1 MELMFDVDD
10 YDGRSSTDDITTS
23 VPVLPPNLLLKC
35 LQYLPVSSLP
45 AVAQACRRL
54 KVIVYSD
61 ELWESKLQA
70 MGFGFRGKKKSN
82 YDDDDD
88 DGGGGASLLDGPIDS
103 LPRFP
108 VHGANISEMTRKR
121 ISANT
126 SEAIGAV
133 NGRMSL
139 SNLSEEGFRS
149 SAEDDP
155 ANASSSTSAKPRFQ
169 IPGLPGDPYSM
180 IQGRKANQ
188 GAREQFR
195 AIYKELWPYYV
206 DFRQANK
213 DSKVIQEFGSSV
225 LDVARMLARLLAFSK
240 APLAADSDQINENL
254 QGTCEYFENRCLH
267 LFEVA
272 YDLRDISEM
281 AKFAGVLLDLNG
293 AQACI
298 QIFIQKNGIFFD
310 NNYEAGEN
318 LKQYEM
324 WLSQPV
330 VVRENMAY
338 PEFTPMR
345 LFMEFTEMELQKQG
359 IIISDVFPEE
369 ADVLY
374 NFTERVFEDVISEY
388 CSQLFELCSMRDKLL
403 YLKSVPTAYR
413 YLEHLENTVIDMK
426 PINVP
431 RYRIE
436 KLLARV
442 FAPWLERYLKQELDW
457 VQKSCKD
464 QIDKYERQ
472 RESRNTEPKRM
483 NPRNREVFKR
493 NFLKGFR
500 NVITLPY
507 KISSSIVAGVTAV
520 STSASPS
527 PAPSVTTPTAA
538 AVAPTTS
545 NTSVSETSAAPAP
558 AVGATTTPTKNKRF
572 SMRSITS
579 LSGSSSSSSTTSATT
594 VTATS
599 SAPVTP
605 TTISNPAFVPDR
617 KSISL
622 ASDADSVRSAP
633 GGVEQQQVVTA
644 QELQEEMNSLLSVE
658 LALHL
663 IHLDKDA
670 LQRLAAFA
678 GLGGVLGGRV
688 QKTIELVFIALLR
701 SMGNQHIKPGF
712 ATAIQQL
719 GRYKPSTTHGGGVTP
734 LMDFFELVHVA
745 DLILQMVQVFY
756 AEEMCKHIDKMDFLN
771 EANKEKKSFE
781 RMIDD
786 GVAAGLDKSIEVM
799 IDQVAYIL
807 ATMQLPTDF
816 NPEEGTDIELQP
828 TNACREAVTCLTTHT
843 KMLIGCTDKHTL
855 DVFFQ
860 ELGLRLFNCLTK
872 HLRSNVVSSQGGFV
886 LICDLNHYYNF
897 IVGLKQ
903 PTLNPNFLA
912 LKELGN
918 LFIIQSPSDLKQL
931 IHDMERFGG
940 ILRVEDVFEFAEMR
954 SDWKSIQRIVERDRL
969 ECSIM

>member
-1 MELMFDVDD
+1 MDLLFDVDD
-10 YDGRSSTDDITTS
+10 YDGRDSTDIITTS

-70 MGFGFRGKKKSN
+70 MGFGFRGGNKKTEN
-82 YDDDDD
+82 NDD
-88 DGGGGASLLDGPIDS
+88 GGASLLDGPIDS

-108 VHGANISEMTRKR
+108 VHGSKISEMTRKR

-126 SEAIGAV
+126 SEAIEAV
-133 NGRMSL
+133 NAGRMSL
-139 SNLSEEGFRS
+139 SNLSEEGYRS
-149 SAEDDP
+149 SVEDDP
-155 ANASSSTSAKPRFQ
+155 ATSSSSTKPRFQ

-188 GAREQFR
+188 GAREQFK
-195 AIYKELWPYYV
+195 AIYNELWPYYV

-240 APLAADSDQINENL
+240 APLAADTDQINENL

-272 YDLRDISEM
+272 YDSRDISEM

-374 NFTERVFEDVISEY
+374 SFTERVFEDVISEY

-413 YLEHLENTVIDMK
+413 YLEHLETTVINME

-431 RYRIE
+431 HYRIE

-472 RESRNTEPKRM
+472 RDNRNSEPKRM

-520 STSASPS
+520 STSATSS
-527 PAPSVTTPTAA
+527 PAPSITAPTAT
-538 AVAPTTS
+538 AVPISTSTTS
-545 NTSVSETSAAPAP
+545 ASEASTA
-558 AVGATTTPTKNKRF
+558 ATTTPTKNKRF
-572 SMRSITS
+572 SIRSITS
-579 LSGSSSSSSTTSATT
+579 LSGSSSSSSTTTATT
-594 VTATS
+594 VTAAS

-605 TTISNPAFVPDR
+605 TTTSAPAFVPDR

-633 GGVEQQQVVTA
+633 GGVEVVTV
-644 QELQEEMNSLLSVE
+644 QEVQEEMNSLLSVE

-678 GLGGVLGGRV
+678 GLGGVL
-688 QKTIELVFIALLR
+688 ELVFIALLR
-701 SMGNQHIKPGF
+701 SMGQQHIKPGF
-712 ATAIQQL
+712 ATAIQHL
-719 GRYKPSTTHGGGVTP
+719 GRYKPSTTHNGGGVTP

-745 DLILQMVQVFY
+745 DLILQMVQVYY

-807 ATMQLPTDF
+807 ATLQLPTDF
-816 NPEEGTDIELQP
+816 NPEEGADVELQP

-872 HLRSNVVSSQGGFV
+872 HLRSNIVSSQGGFV

-940 ILRVEDVFEFAEMR
+940 ILRIEDVFEFAEMR

>member
-1 MELMFDVDD
+1 MELVFDVDD
-10 YDGRSSTDDITTS
+10 FEGRSSTDLITTS
-23 VPVLPPNLLLKC
+23 IPVLPPDLLLRC
-35 LQYLPVSSLP
+35 IQYLPVSSLP
-45 AVAQACRRL
+45 AVARACRRL

-61 ELWESKLQA
+61 ELWESKLLS
-70 MGFGFRGKKKSN
+70 MGFGFGTGKKTN
-82 YDDDDD
+82 MENA
-88 DGGGGASLLDGPIDS
+88 GSLLDGPNAS

-108 VHGANISEMTRKR
+108 VHGSNISDVTRKR

-126 SEAIGAV
+126 AEAIK
-133 NGRMSL
+133 
-139 SNLSEEGFRS
+139 
-149 SAEDDP
+149 
-155 ANASSSTSAKPRFQ
+155 ANASSNGASKISEEGRSSEDSELSIVIKPRIQ

-180 IQGRKANQ
+180 MQGRKANQ
-188 GAREQFR
+188 GAREQFKQT
-195 AIYKELWPYYV
+195 YKELWPYYV
-206 DFRQANK
+206 DFREANK
-213 DSKVIQEFGSSV
+213 ESKVIQEYGKSV

-240 APLAADSDQINENL
+240 AHLAEDSEQINENL
-254 QGTCEYFENRCLH
+254 CGTCEYFENRCLH

-272 YDLRDISEM
+272 YDTRDVPEM

-310 NNYEAGEN
+310 NNYEPGEN
-318 LKQYEM
+318 LKQYEI
-324 WLSQPV
+324 WLMQPI
-330 VVRENMAY
+330 VVRENTSF

-345 LFMEFTEMELQKQG
+345 LFMEFTEMEFKKQSV
-359 IIISDVFPEE
+359 IIHDVFPEE
-369 ADVLY
+369 ADVLFS
-374 NFTERVFEDVISEY
+374 FTERVFEDVISEY
-388 CSQLFELCSMRDKLL
+388 CAQLFDLCSMRDKLL

-413 YLEHLENTVIDMK
+413 YLEHLENLLINME
-426 PINVP
+426 PIHVP
-431 RYRIE
+431 SYRLE

-442 FAPWLERYLKQELDW
+442 FAPWLEKYLKVELDW

-472 RESRNTEPKRM
+472 RDNSSKDTKRM

-500 NVITLPY
+500 NVLTLPY
-507 KISSSIVAGVTAV
+507 KISSSIVSGVTSSS
-520 STSASPS
+520 STPNTSTAALPPKSPS
-527 PAPSVTTPTAA
+527 STTSISSFTTTTTATTPSTA
-538 AVAPTTS
+538 PNKS
-545 NTSVSETSAAPAP
+545 N
-558 AVGATTTPTKNKRF
+558 NRF
-572 SMRSITS
+572 SIRSITS
-579 LSGSSSSSSTTSATT
+579 LTGSSNSNPTTPTGTATPLTSAS
-594 VTATS
+594 TA
-599 SAPVTP
+599 AD
-605 TTISNPAFVPDR
+605 TISSPTFVPDR

-622 ASDADSVRSAP
+622 ASDADSVRSVADS
-633 GGVEQQQVVTA
+633 GVSEQQQYQVVTV
-644 QELQEEMNSLLSVE
+644 QDIQEEMNSLLSVE

-670 LQRLAAFA
+670 LHRLSAFA
-678 GLGGVLGGRV
+678 GLGGVLGGLVER
-688 QKTIELVFIALLR
+688 TIESVFIALLK
-701 SMGNQHIKPGF
+701 SLGQQHIRPGF
-712 ATAIQQL
+712 DAAIQQL
-719 GRYKPSTTHGGGVTP
+719 GRYKPTTTHGGGVTP

-745 DLILQMVQVFY
+745 DLILQMVQVYY

-771 EANKEKKSFE
+771 EANKEKKVFE
-781 RMIDD
+781 RLIDD
-786 GVAAGLDKSIEVM
+786 GVAAGLDKSIEVL
-799 IDQVAYIL
+799 IGQVEYIL
-807 ATMQLPTDF
+807 STMQLPTDY
-816 NPEEGTDIELQP
+816 NPDENTDIELQP
-828 TNACREAVTCLTTHT
+828 THACREAVTCLTTHT

-855 DVFFQ
+855 DVFMQ

-872 HLRSNVVSSQGGFV
+872 HLRSNIVSSQGGFV

-897 IVGLKQ
+897 VAGLKQ
-903 PTLNPNFLA
+903 PTLTPNFLA

>member
-10 YDGRSSTDDITTS
+10 FDGRSSTDDITTS

-82 YDDDDD
+82 YDD
-88 DGGGGASLLDGPIDS
+88 GEGGASLLDGPIDS

-126 SEAIGAV
+126 SEAVGAV

-139 SNLSEEGFRS
+139 SSLLEEGYRS
-149 SAEDDP
+149 SVEDDP

-188 GAREQFR
+188 GAREQFKT
-195 AIYKELWPYYV
+195 IYKELWPYYV

-272 YDLRDISEM
+272 YDSRDITEM

-330 VVRENMAY
+330 VVRENMSY

-345 LFMEFTEMELQKQG
+345 LFMEFTEMEIQKQG
-359 IIISDVFPEE
+359 VIISDVFPEE

-374 NFTERVFEDVISEY
+374 SFTERVFEDVISEY

-413 YLEHLENTVIDMK
+413 YLEHLENTVIDME

-472 RESRNTEPKRM
+472 RDNRNMEPKRM

-500 NVITLPY
+500 NVITIPY

-527 PAPSVTTPTAA
+527 PAPSITTPTAA
-538 AVAPTTS
+538 AAAPTTP
-545 NTSVSETSAAPAP
+545 VSETSAAPAL

-579 LSGSSSSSSTTSATT
+579 LSGSSSSSSTTAATT
-594 VTATS
+594 ATATS

-605 TTISNPAFVPDR
+605 TTVSTPAFVPDR

-633 GGVEQQQVVTA
+633 GGVELQQVVTA
-644 QELQEEMNSLLSVE
+644 QEVQEEMNSLLSVE

-688 QKTIELVFIALLR
+688 
-701 SMGNQHIKPGF
+701 
-712 ATAIQQL
+712 AIQQL

-745 DLILQMVQVFY
+745 DLILQMVQVYY

-816 NPEEGTDIELQP
+816 NPEEGADIELQP

-940 ILRVEDVFEFAEMR
+940 ILRIEDVFEFAEMR

-969 ECSIM
+969 ECCIM

>member
-10 YDGRSSTDDITTS
+10 FDGRSSTDDITTS

-61 ELWESKLQA
+61 ELWQSKLQA

-82 YDDDDD
+82 YNDD
-88 DGGGGASLLDGPIDS
+88 DGEGGASLLDGPIDS

-133 NGRMSL
+133 NGRMSISSFL
-139 SNLSEEGFRS
+139 EEGCRS
-149 SAEDDP
+149 SVEDDP
-155 ANASSSTSAKPRFQ
+155 ANFSSPTSAKPRFQ

-195 AIYKELWPYYV
+195 TIYKELWPYYV

-272 YDLRDISEM
+272 YDSRDASEM

-359 IIISDVFPEE
+359 IIINDVFPEE

-374 NFTERVFEDVISEY
+374 SFTERVFEDVISEY

-413 YLEHLENTVIDMK
+413 YLEHLENTVIDME

-472 RESRNTEPKRM
+472 RDNRNTEPTRM

-493 NFLKGFR
+493 NFLRGFR

-527 PAPSVTTPTAA
+527 PAPSITTPTAA
-538 AVAPTTS
+538 TATPT
-545 NTSVSETSAAPAP
+545 TSVSEASAALSPT
-558 AVGATTTPTKNKRF
+558 VGATTTPTKNKRF
-572 SMRSITS
+572 SIRSITS
-579 LSGSSSSSSTTSATT
+579 LNGSSSSSSTTAATT
-594 VTATS
+594 VTAAS

-605 TTISNPAFVPDR
+605 TTVSTPAFVPDR

-633 GGVEQQQVVTA
+633 GGVELQQVITA
-644 QELQEEMNSLLSVE
+644 QEVQEEMNSLLSVE

-670 LQRLAAFA
+670 LQRLSAFA

-701 SMGNQHIKPGF
+701 STGNQHIKPGF

-745 DLILQMVQVFY
+745 DLILQMVLVYY

-828 TNACREAVTCLTTHT
+828 TNACLEAVTCLTTHT

-860 ELGLRLFNCLTK
+860 ELGLRLFK
-872 HLRSNVVSSQGGFV
+872 
-886 LICDLNHYYNF
+886 Y
-897 IVGLKQ
+897 
-903 PTLNPNFLA
+903 
-912 LKELGN
+912 
-918 LFIIQSPSDLKQL
+918 QL

-940 ILRVEDVFEFAEMR
+940 ILRIEDVFEFAEMR

-969 ECSIM
+969 ECCIM

>member
-1 MELMFDVDD
+1 MELVFDVDD
-10 YDGRSSTDDITTS
+10 FDGRSSTDFITTTS
-23 VPVLPPNLLLKC
+23 IPVLPPDLLLKC
-35 LQYLPVSSLP
+35 LQYLPVSTLP
-45 AVAQACRRL
+45 AVAQSCRRL

-61 ELWESKLQA
+61 ALWESKLLA
-70 MGFGFRGKKKSN
+70 MGFGFGAGNNSSAKEK
-82 YDDDDD
+82 
-88 DGGGGASLLDGPIDS
+88 DGSLLDGPIDS

-108 VHGANISEMTRKR
+108 VHGTNISETTRKR

-126 SEAIGAV
+126 SEAIKG
-133 NGRMSL
+133 
-139 SNLSEEGFRS
+139 
-149 SAEDDP
+149 
-155 ANASSSTSAKPRFQ
+155 SSSTKPSNGRASLSTLSDDGLRSSLDSEKGTIIKPRLH

-180 IQGRKANQ
+180 IQGRRVNH

-195 AIYKELWPYYV
+195 QIYTELWPYYV

-213 DSKVIQEFGSSV
+213 DSKVIQEFGKSV

-240 APLAADSDQINENL
+240 AHLAEDSDQINENL
-254 QGTCEYFENRCLH
+254 HGTCEYFENRCLH

-272 YDLRDISEM
+272 YDTRDLPEM

-310 NNYEAGEN
+310 NNYEPSEN
-318 LKQYEM
+318 LKQYEL

-330 VVRENMAY
+330 HVRENMAF
-338 PEFTPMR
+338 PEFTPLK
-345 LFMEFTEMELQKQG
+345 LFMEFTEMEFQKQG
-359 IIISDVFPEE
+359 IIIHDVFPEE

-388 CSQLFELCSMRDKLL
+388 CSQLFDLCSMRDKLL

-413 YLEHLENTVIDMK
+413 YLEHLEHTLIKME
-426 PINVP
+426 PIHLP
-431 RYRIE
+431 HYRIE

-442 FAPWLERYLKQELDW
+442 FAPWLEQYLKQELDW

-464 QIDKYERQ
+464 QIDKHERQ
-472 RESRNTEPKRM
+472 RDGNNNSEAKRM

-500 NVITLPY
+500 TVLTLPY
-507 KISSSIVAGVTAV
+507 KISSSIVAGVTS
-520 STSASPS
+520 STSSAPASSSRPTSTSGPVPS
-527 PAPSVTTPTAA
+527 PIQPSSSSTTASLSSP
-538 AVAPTTS
+538 VSAPTSTS
-545 NTSVSETSAAPAP
+545 STTAPP
-558 AVGATTTPTKNKRF
+558 KSNNRF
-572 SMRSITS
+572 SIRSITS
-579 LSGSSSSSSTTSATT
+579 LTGSSNSSTTT
-594 VTATS
+594 V
-599 SAPVTP
+599 SAPDTP
-605 TTISNPAFVPDR
+605 TTTGTSVFVPDR
-617 KSISL
+617 KSMSL
-622 ASDADSVRSAP
+622 ASDADSMSVRSAP
-633 GGVEQQQVVTA
+633 SGGLVDPNQMISA
-644 QELQEEMNSLLSVE
+644 QEVQEEMNSLLSVE

-670 LQRLAAFA
+670 LQRLSAFA

-688 QKTIELVFIALLR
+688 QKTIESVFIALLR
-701 SMGNQHIKPGF
+701 SMGQQHIKPGF
-712 ATAIQQL
+712 TAAIQQL
-719 GRYKPSTTHGGGVTP
+719 GRYKPTTTHGGGVTP

-745 DLILQMVQVFY
+745 DLILQMVQVYY

-771 EANKEKKSFE
+771 EANKEKKAFE

-786 GVAAGLDKSIEVM
+786 GVAAGLDKSIEVL
-799 IDQVAYIL
+799 IGQVQFIL
-807 ATMQLPTDF
+807 TTMQLPTDY
-816 NPEEGTDIELQP
+816 NPDENTDIELQA
-828 TNACREAVTCLTTHT
+828 TQACKEAVTCLTTHT
-843 KMLIGCTDKHTL
+843 KMLVGCTDKHTL

-860 ELGLRLFNCLTK
+860 EVGLRLFNCLTK
-872 HLRSNVVSSQGGFV
+872 HLRSNIVSSQGGFV

-897 IVGLKQ
+897 IAGLKQ
-903 PTLNPNFLA
+903 PTLTPNFLA

-969 ECSIM
+969 DCAVM

>member
-1 MELMFDVDD
+1 MDLLFDVDD
-10 YDGRSSTDDITTS
+10 YDGRDSTDIITTS

-70 MGFGFRGKKKSN
+70 MGFGFRGCKKKAENSN
-82 YDDDDD
+82 D
-88 DGGGGASLLDGPIDS
+88 GGASLLDGPIDS

-108 VHGANISEMTRKR
+108 VHGSNISEMTRKR

-126 SEAIGAV
+126 SEAIEAV
-133 NGRMSL
+133 SSGRISL
-139 SNLSEEGFRS
+139 SNLSEEGYRS
-149 SAEDDP
+149 SVEDDP
-155 ANASSSTSAKPRFQ
+155 ATSSTSTKPRFQ

-180 IQGRKANQ
+180 IQGRKASQ

-195 AIYKELWPYYV
+195 VIYNELWPYYV

-213 DSKVIQEFGSSV
+213 DSKVIQEFGGSV
-225 LDVARMLARLLAFSK
+225 LDTARILARLLAFSK

-272 YDLRDISEM
+272 YDSRDISEM

-310 NNYEAGEN
+310 NNYEAAEN

-413 YLEHLENTVIDMK
+413 YLEHLETTVINME

-431 RYRIE
+431 RYRVE

-464 QIDKYERQ
+464 HIDKYERQ
-472 RESRNTEPKRM
+472 RDNRNSEPKRM

-520 STSASPS
+520 STSASSS
-527 PAPSVTTPTAA
+527 PAPSIT
-538 AVAPTTS
+538 APTVTAVPTS
-545 NTSVSETSAAPAP
+545 TSTTSVSEA
-558 AVGATTTPTKNKRF
+558 ATTTPTKNKRF
-572 SMRSITS
+572 SIRSITS
-579 LSGSSSSSSTTSATT
+579 LSGSSSSSSTTAATT

-605 TTISNPAFVPDR
+605 TTTSAPAFVPDR
-617 KSISL
+617 KSTSL

-633 GGVEQQQVVTA
+633 GGVEQQQVVTV
-644 QELQEEMNSLLSVE
+644 QEVQEEMNSLLSVE

-701 SMGNQHIKPGF
+701 SMGQQHIKPGF
-712 ATAIQQL
+712 TTAIQQL
-719 GRYKPSTTHGGGVTP
+719 GRYKPSTTHNGGGVTP

-771 EANKEKKSFE
+771 EANKEKKTFE

-828 TNACREAVTCLTTHT
+828 THACREAVTCLTTHT

-872 HLRSNVVSSQGGFV
+872 HLRANIVSSQGGFV

-940 ILRVEDVFEFAEMR
+940 ILRIEDVFEFAEMR
-954 SDWKSIQRIVERDRL
+954 SDWKSIQRI
-969 ECSIM
+969 

>member
-1 MELMFDVDD
+1 MDD
-10 YDGRSSTDDITTS
+10 FEGRGSTDLITTS
-23 VPVLPPNLLLKC
+23 IPVLPPDLLLKC

-61 ELWESKLQA
+61 ELWESKLVA
-70 MGFGFRGKKKSN
+70 MGIGFGAGSGKGSGSGNSN
-82 YDDDDD
+82 NNEN
-88 DGGGGASLLDGPIDS
+88 LIDGPNVS

-108 VHGANISEMTRKR
+108 VHGSNISEITRKR
-121 ISANT
+121 ISANANET
-126 SEAIGAV
+126 IRGSSVSTAAI
-133 NGRMSL
+133 NGNRISL
-139 SNLSEEGFRS
+139 SAFSEDGIRS
-149 SAEDDP
+149 SLE
-155 ANASSSTSAKPRFQ
+155 SEFSFTIKPRVQ

-180 IQGRKANQ
+180 IQGRRVNH
-188 GAREQFR
+188 GAREQFKQ
-195 AIYKELWPYYV
+195 IYCELWPYYV

-213 DSKVIQEFGSSV
+213 DSKVIQEFGKSV

-240 APLAADSDQINENL
+240 AHLAEDSDNINENL

-272 YDLRDISEM
+272 YDSRDTSEM
-281 AKFAGVLLDLNG
+281 AKYAGVLLDLNG

-318 LKQYEM
+318 LKQYEV
-324 WLSQPV
+324 WFLQPI
-330 VVRENMAY
+330 VVRENSAF

-345 LFMEFTEMELQKQG
+345 LFMEFTEMEFKKQAV
-359 IIISDVFPEE
+359 IIHEVFPEE
-369 ADVLY
+369 ADVLFS
-374 NFTERVFEDVISEY
+374 FTERVFEDVISEY
-388 CSQLFELCSMRDKLL
+388 CSQLFDLCSMRDKLL
-403 YLKSVPTAYR
+403 YLKSVPSAYR
-413 YLEHLENTVIDMK
+413 YLEHLENVLINME
-426 PINVP
+426 PIHVP

-442 FAPWLERYLKQELDW
+442 FAPWLEQYLKNELDW

-472 RESRNTEPKRM
+472 KDNGNKETKRM

-493 NFLKGFR
+493 NFLRGFR

-507 KISSSIVAGVTAV
+507 KISSSIVAGVTA
-520 STSASPS
+520 STSSTASS
-527 PAPSVTTPTAA
+527 PAPSSSSTP
-538 AVAPTTS
+538 APTMS
-545 NTSVSETSAAPAP
+545 SALSASSPTTTTVASTTATAINP
-558 AVGATTTPTKNKRF
+558 TIATTTAPAKGNNRF
-572 SMRSITS
+572 SIRSISSST
-579 LSGSSSSSSTTSATT
+579 GSSNSTAPSGSTTSA
-594 VTATS
+594 
-599 SAPVTP
+599 PDTP
-605 TTISNPAFVPDR
+605 TTVSSTSFMPER

-622 ASDADSVRSAP
+622 ASDTDSVRSAP
-633 GGVEQQQVVTA
+633 VGVEQQQAVTV
-644 QELQEEMNSLLSVE
+644 QEVEEEMNSLLSVE

-670 LQRLAAFA
+670 LQRLSAFA

-701 SMGNQHIKPGF
+701 SMGQQHIKPGF
-712 ATAIQQL
+712 AAAIQQL
-719 GRYKPSTTHGGGVTP
+719 GRYKPTTTHGGGVTP

-745 DLILQMVQVFY
+745 DLILQMVQVYY

-771 EANKEKKSFE
+771 EANKEKKAFE

-786 GVAAGLDKSIEVM
+786 GVAAGLDKSIEVL
-799 IDQVAYIL
+799 IGQVEYIL
-807 ATMQLPTDF
+807 TTMQLPTDY
-816 NPEEGTDIELQP
+816 NPDENTDIELQP
-828 TNACREAVTCLTTHT
+828 THACREAVTCLTTHT
-843 KMLIGCTDKHTL
+843 KILNGCTDKHTL

-872 HLRSNVVSSQGGFV
+872 HLRSNIVSSQGGFV

-897 IVGLKQ
+897 IAGLKQ
-903 PTLNPNFLA
+903 PVLTPNFLA

-969 ECSIM
+969 ECVLM

>member
-10 YDGRSSTDDITTS
+10 YEGRDSTDIITTS

-70 MGFGFRGKKKSN
+70 MGFGFRGNKKSK
-82 YDDDDD
+82 DDDDNS
-88 DGGGGASLLDGPIDS
+88 GGDASLLDGPIDS

-108 VHGANISEMTRKR
+108 VHGSNLSEMTRKR

-133 NGRMSL
+133 NGRLSL
-139 SNLSEEGFRS
+139 SNLSEIS
-149 SAEDDP
+149 SVGDDP
-155 ANASSSTSAKPRFQ
+155 TASSVLTKPRFI

-188 GAREQFR
+188 GSREQFK
-195 AIYKELWPYYV
+195 AIYNELWPYYV
-206 DFRQANK
+206 DFRNSNK
-213 DSKVIQEFGSSV
+213 DSKVIQEYGSSV

-240 APLAADSDQINENL
+240 ASLAVDSDQINENL

-272 YDLRDISEM
+272 YDSRDLSEM

-298 QIFIQKNGIFFD
+298 QIFIQKNAIFFD

-324 WLSQPV
+324 WLSQPI

-359 IIISDVFPEE
+359 TIISDVFPEE

-374 NFTERVFEDVISEY
+374 SFTERVFEDVISEY
-388 CSQLFELCSMRDKLL
+388 CSQLFEMCSMRDKLL

-413 YLEHLENTVIDMK
+413 YLEHLENTIINME

-442 FAPWLERYLKQELDW
+442 FGPWLERYLKQELDW

-472 RESRNTEPKRM
+472 RGNRSTEPKRM
-483 NPRNREVFKR
+483 NPKNREVFKR

-507 KISSSIVAGVTAV
+507 KISSSIVAGVAAV
-520 STSASPS
+520 STSASSSSAPS
-527 PAPSVTTPTAA
+527 ATTTTTTLPSSTPTPSVTD
-538 AVAPTTS
+538 VSVTS
-545 NTSVSETSAAPAP
+545 NPATP
-558 AVGATTTPTKNKRF
+558 ATTTPTKNKRF

-579 LSGSSSSSSTTSATT
+579 LSGSSSNSGTTAVTNT
-594 VTATS
+594 TATS
-599 SAPVTP
+599 SAPATP
-605 TTISNPAFVPDR
+605 TGVTNSVFVPDR

-644 QELQEEMNSLLSVE
+644 QDVQEEMNSLLSVE

-670 LQRLAAFA
+670 LQRLSAFA

-701 SMGNQHIKPGF
+701 STGQQHIKPGF

-745 DLILQMVQVFY
+745 DLILQMVQVYY

-771 EANKEKKSFE
+771 EANKEKKAFE

-786 GVAAGLDKSIEVM
+786 GVAAGLDKSIEVL

-872 HLRSNVVSSQGGFV
+872 HLRSNIVSSQGGFV

-897 IVGLKQ
+897 IAGLKQ

-940 ILRVEDVFEFAEMR
+940 ILRIEDVFEFAEMR

>member
-1 MELMFDVDD
+1 MDLLFDVDD
-10 YDGRSSTDDITTS
+10 FDGRDSTDIITTS

-61 ELWESKLQA
+61 ELWESKLHA
-70 MGFGFRGKKKSN
+70 MGFGFRGKKKTEN
-82 YDDDDD
+82 DNN
-88 DGGGGASLLDGPIDS
+88 GGTVASLLDGPIDS

-108 VHGANISEMTRKR
+108 VQGSNISEMTRKR

-149 SAEDDP
+149 SVDSDDP
-155 ANASSSTSAKPRFQ
+155 TASSSAAASAKPRFQ

-188 GAREQFR
+188 GAREQFK
-195 AIYKELWPYYV
+195 AIYNELWPYYV

-272 YDLRDISEM
+272 YDSRDITEM

-324 WLSQPV
+324 WLSQPL

-374 NFTERVFEDVISEY
+374 SFTERVFEDVISEY

-413 YLEHLENTVIDMK
+413 YLEHLETTVINME

-472 RESRNTEPKRM
+472 RDNRNTEPKRM

-520 STSASPS
+520 STSSSSS
-527 PAPSVTTPTAA
+527 PAPSITTPTAT
-538 AVAPTTS
+538 AVTTS
-545 NTSVSETSAAPAP
+545 TSFTTGSEASTT
-558 AVGATTTPTKNKRF
+558 ATTTPTKNKRF
-572 SMRSITS
+572 SIRSITS
-579 LSGSSSSSSTTSATT
+579 LSGSSSSSSTTAATT

-605 TTISNPAFVPDR
+605 TTTSTPAFVPDR

-633 GGVEQQQVVTA
+633 SGVEQQQVVTV
-644 QELQEEMNSLLSVE
+644 QEVQEEMNSLLSVE

-670 LQRLAAFA
+670 LQRLSAFA

-701 SMGNQHIKPGF
+701 SMGQQHINPGF

-719 GRYKPSTTHGGGVTP
+719 GRYKPSTTHSGGGVTP

-745 DLILQMVQVFY
+745 DLILQMVQVYY

-771 EANKEKKSFE
+771 EANKEKKTFE

-872 HLRSNVVSSQGGFV
+872 HLRSNIVSSQGGFV

-940 ILRVEDVFEFAEMR
+940 ILRIEDVFEFAEMR

>member
-1 MELMFDVDD
+1 MELVFDVDD
-10 YDGRSSTDDITTS
+10 FDGRSSTDFITTTS
-23 VPVLPPNLLLKC
+23 IPVLPPDLLLKC
-35 LQYLPVSSLP
+35 LQYLPVSTLP
-45 AVAQACRRL
+45 AVAQSCRRL

-61 ELWESKLQA
+61 ALWESKLLA
-70 MGFGFRGKKKSN
+70 MGFGFGTGSMAKDKE
-82 YDDDDD
+82 
-88 DGGGGASLLDGPIDS
+88 GCLLDGPIDS

-108 VHGANISEMTRKR
+108 VHGTNISETTRKR

-126 SEAIGAV
+126 SEAIKGSSSSKPG
-133 NGRMSL
+133 NGRASL
-139 SNLSEEGFRS
+139 STLSDDGLRS
-149 SAEDDP
+149 SMDSEKG
-155 ANASSSTSAKPRFQ
+155 TMIKPRLH

-180 IQGRKANQ
+180 IQGTRVNH

-195 AIYKELWPYYV
+195 QIYTELWPYYV

-213 DSKVIQEFGSSV
+213 DSKVIQEFGKSV

-240 APLAADSDQINENL
+240 AHLAEDSDQ
-254 QGTCEYFENRCLH
+254 
-267 LFEVA
+267 
-272 YDLRDISEM
+272 
-281 AKFAGVLLDLNG
+281 KFAGVLLDLNG

-310 NNYEAGEN
+310 NNYEPGEN
-318 LKQYEM
+318 LKQYEL

-330 VVRENMAY
+330 HVRENMAF
-338 PEFTPMR
+338 PEFTPLK
-345 LFMEFTEMELQKQG
+345 LFMEFTEMEFQKQG
-359 IIISDVFPEE
+359 IIIHDVFPEE

-374 NFTERVFEDVISEY
+374 SFAERVFEDVISEY
-388 CSQLFELCSMRDKLL
+388 CSQLFDLCSMRDKLL

-413 YLEHLENTVIDMK
+413 YLEHLEHTLIKME
-426 PINVP
+426 PIHLP
-431 RYRIE
+431 HYRIE

-442 FAPWLERYLKQELDW
+442 FAPWLEQYLKQELDW

-464 QIDKYERQ
+464 QIDKHERQ
-472 RESRNTEPKRM
+472 RDGNNNSEAKRM

-500 NVITLPY
+500 TVLTLPY
-507 KISSSIVAGVTAV
+507 KISSSIVAGVTS
-520 STSASPS
+520 STSS
-527 PAPSVTTPTAA
+527 
-538 AVAPTTS
+538 APTSSRPSSISGPTSSPIQPSSSSSTASISSSATAPASTS
-545 NTSVSETSAAPAP
+545 NTTAPP
-558 AVGATTTPTKNKRF
+558 KSNNRF
-572 SMRSITS
+572 SIRSITS
-579 LSGSSSSSSTTSATT
+579 LTGSSNSSPTTASAPDTPTT
-594 VTATS
+594 TATS
-599 SAPVTP
+599 V
-605 TTISNPAFVPDR
+605 FVPDR
-617 KSISL
+617 KSMSL
-622 ASDADSVRSAP
+622 ASDADSMSVRSAP
-633 GGVEQQQVVTA
+633 SGGVVDPNQIISA
-644 QELQEEMNSLLSVE
+644 QEVQEEMNSLLSVE

-670 LQRLAAFA
+670 LQRLSAFA

-688 QKTIELVFIALLR
+688 QKTIESVFIALLR
-701 SMGNQHIKPGF
+701 SMGQQHIKPGF
-712 ATAIQQL
+712 TAAIQQL

-745 DLILQMVQVFY
+745 DLILQMVQVYY

-771 EANKEKKSFE
+771 EANKEKKAFE

-786 GVAAGLDKSIEVM
+786 GVAAGLDKSIEVL
-799 IDQVAYIL
+799 IGQVQFIL
-807 ATMQLPTDF
+807 TTMQLPTDY
-816 NPEEGTDIELQP
+816 NPDENTDIELQA
-828 TNACREAVTCLTTHT
+828 TQACREAVTCLTTHT
-843 KMLIGCTDKHTL
+843 KMLVGCTDKHTL

-860 ELGLRLFNCLTK
+860 EVGLRLFNCLTK
-872 HLRSNVVSSQGGFV
+872 HLRSNIVSSQGGFV

-897 IVGLKQ
+897 IAGLKQ
-903 PTLNPNFLA
+903 PTLTPNFLA

-969 ECSIM
+969 DCVVM